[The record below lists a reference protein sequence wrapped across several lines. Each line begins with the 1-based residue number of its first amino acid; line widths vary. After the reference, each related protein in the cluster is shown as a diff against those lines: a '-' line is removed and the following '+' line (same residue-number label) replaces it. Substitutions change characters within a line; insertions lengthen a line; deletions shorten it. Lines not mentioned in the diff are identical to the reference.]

1 MERSG
6 GALIEP
12 HAGVRS
18 VRTEA
23 DSDVFF
29 PGPDGE
35 LTELG
40 CAFEDSDDGATEG
53 AVEDACSDGHVQ
65 SASSKSYR

>member
-6 GALIEP
+6 RALTVP
-12 HAGVRS
+12 HAGVRR

-23 DSDVFF
+23 DSGIFF
-29 PGPDGE
+29 PGPDDE
-35 LTELG
+35 LTEL
-40 CAFEDSDDGATEG
+40 CCTCEDSDDGATEG